1 MITKAQYSDIRFLWK
16 SFDRRKKKAYIL
28 LIIFMVLSS
37 FAEVLSIG
45 AMVPF
50 LSALIDPSILD
61 KSQVLKKILL
71 KLSIENINIVLV
83 LSMAFASSVLIS
95 GLFRLFV
102 LTFSHKISF
111 SVTIELGK
119 KIFEKT
125 LRQPYLTHI
134 NRNSS
139 EIISTISIKLDNVVH
154 KIISP
159 ITALLSG
166 TIMVVFVISFLS
178 FINLQATIIVFGGV
192 GLFYYLAIA
201 FSKKKLNEYSDEIS
215 HSSNRVIQLVT
226 ESLNGIRD
234 VILDRSFNAHIKK
247 FIYAESSLRNA
258 QQNSSIIAIVP
269 RYLVEIIS
277 ILVIVLYLC
286 YEIYFQKKIISSL
299 IPVIGVLAISAQRLL
314 PVMQQIFSSI
324 TLVRAGES
332 SLRDV
337 INLLKQEEFIIQEAG
352 SINFKD
358 SISLN
363 AISYCYGKN
372 NYLLKDININLAC
385 GLRIG
390 ILGETGSGKSTLFDL
405 IMGFIVP
412 SQGEV
417 IIDGVVLT
425 PKNISDWHSK
435 IAHVPQDIFIIDG
448 TIEENII
455 MTEDKTKINR
465 KNLNLAVEIAELT
478 ETVKAMPMGLETIVG
493 ERGSL
498 LSGGQRQRLGIARA
512 VYKNPEVLF
521 LDEATSAIDYETET
535 RVVRNILEK
544 SGVSTIL
551 MIAHRLETL
560 SSCDL
565 ILRIAKNRVQQ
576 VSKNQVLNL
585 KK

>member
-1 MITKAQYSDIRFLWK
+1 
-16 SFDRRKKKAYIL
+16 
-28 LIIFMVLSS
+28 
-37 FAEVLSIG
+37 
-45 AMVPF
+45 
-50 LSALIDPSILD
+50 
-61 KSQVLKKILL
+61 
-71 KLSIENINIVLV
+71 
-83 LSMAFASSVLIS
+83 
-95 GLFRLFV
+95 
-102 LTFSHKISF
+102 
-111 SVTIELGK
+111 
-119 KIFEKT
+119 
-125 LRQPYLTHI
+125 
-134 NRNSS
+134 
-139 EIISTISIKLDNVVH
+139 
-154 KIISP
+154 
-159 ITALLSG
+159 
-166 TIMVVFVISFLS
+166 MVVFVISFLS